1 MFKWSYNIIQF
12 FLLMCSSMIS
22 NTCVDMHNHAPNSI
36 ENYNSID
43 PLNSPVLFLN
53 RPPTLQTLTL
63 AYNDI
68 LPSGDF
74 ILHHHRLGMHIVL
87 LSLSLLFDILLLLI
101 NLCRSCSSFSTFL
114 RLCIELCN
122 YISVKS

>member
-1 MFKWSYNIIQF
+1 MSRHLARNPKMGETF
-12 FLLMCSSMIS
+12 F
-22 NTCVDMHNHAPNSI
+22 DHFQA
-36 ENYNSID
+36 D
-43 PLNSPVLFLN
+43 LN

-101 NLCRSCSSFSTFL
+101 NLCRSCSSFSTIL